1 MKQASVVDVAHK
13 LRLDRDVILGI
24 DDSRTANC
32 AEKKKKK
39 NQILTLRKT
48 EARRTTETRLEA
60 RGERNTM
67 FTFACYKCY
76 ADELSS
82 S

>member
-1 MKQASVVDVAHK
+1 VLLTWLTSSGSI
-13 LRLDRDVILGI
+13 VILRI
-24 DDSRTANC
+24 DNSRTANTGG
-32 AEKKKKK
+32 EKKKK
-39 NQILTLRKT
+39 NQILVLGKT

-60 RGERNTM
+60 QGERNTM

-76 ADELSS
+76 AVELSS

>member
-1 MKQASVVDVAHK
+1 M
-13 LRLDRDVILGI
+13 R
-24 DDSRTANC
+24 
-32 AEKKKKK
+32 KKKKK

>member
-1 MKQASVVDVAHK
+1 VLLTWLTSSGSI
-13 LRLDRDVILGI
+13 VILRI
-24 DDSRTANC
+24 DNSRTANTG
-32 AEKKKKK
+32 EKKNK
-39 NQILTLRKT
+39 NQICMVLRKT

-60 RGERNTM
+60 QGERNTM

-76 ADELSS
+76 AVELSS

>member
-1 MKQASVVDVAHK
+1 MLTWLTSSGSI
-13 LRLDRDVILGI
+13 VILRI
-24 DDSRTANC
+24 DNSGRQTQ
-32 AEKKKKK
+32 AEKKKK
-39 NQILTLRKT
+39 NQILVLRKT

-60 RGERNTM
+60 QGERNTM

-76 ADELSS
+76 AVELSS

>member
-1 MKQASVVDVAHK
+1 MKQASVVDVAHSSGSI
-13 LRLDRDVILGI
+13 VILRNRRLEDGKL
-24 DDSRTANC
+24 C
-32 AEKKKKK
+32 GKKK

-48 EARRTTETRLEA
+48 EARRTNRDETEA

>member
-13 LRLDRDVILGI
+13 LRLVILRNRRLE
-24 DDSRTANC
+24 DANC
-32 AEKKKKK
+32 AEKKIKK
-39 NQILTLRKT
+39 NEILTLRKT

>member
-1 MKQASVVDVAHK
+1 MLLTWLTSSGSI
-13 LRLDRDVILGI
+13 VILRI
-24 DDSRTANC
+24 DNSRTANTGG
-32 AEKKKKK
+32 EKKNK
-39 NQILTLRKT
+39 NQILVLRKT

-60 RGERNTM
+60 QGERNTM

-76 ADELSS
+76 AVELSS